1 MGKTNTR
8 LETARRVYREAL
20 EAARANPTPEAW
32 AKLLDAGKE
41 LSAAQEPRTR
51 TGRRSRRAPPTP
63 TIHDLDDA
71 RSPVQEVET
80 LE

>member
-20 EAARANPTPEAW
+20 DAARMSPTPQAW
-32 AKLLDAGKE
+32 AKLLTAGKE
-41 LSAAQEPRTR
+41 LSAAQEPRAR
-51 TGRRSRRAPPTP
+51 GGRRSRRNTTP
-63 TIHDLDDA
+63 TIHDLEEA
-71 RSPVQEVET
+71 PSTVREMET